1 MSDRFSV
8 LRQALRDDDSMAARV
23 ALAEVEPVDD
33 ALDELAARARDGSQ
47 AAVELLIETL
57 DETGVVRAFAGAAL
71 LDAAAVD
78 DVSQDALIS
87 VAESIHRF
95 SGQAKV
101 TTWVHRIVRNRVV
114 DHLRRQRATD
124 PLPADDLGPGHRM
137 SSMLATRATVREALA
152 ALPDLYREPVVLRD
166 LESLPYQEVA
176 ERLGRPLGTVKAQI
190 ARGRALVAAALAEP
204 ETGG

>member
-1 MSDRFSV
+1 MSDRFPV

-23 ALAEVEPVDD
+23 ALAEVEPMED

-124 PLPADDLGPGHRM
+124 PLPPDDLGPAHRM
-137 SSMLATRATVREALA
+137 SSMLATRATVREALD
-152 ALPDLYREPVVLRD
+152 ALPGLYREPVVLRD
-166 LESLPYQEVA
+166 LESLPYQDIA
-176 ERLGRPLGTVKAQI
+176 DRLGRPLGTVKAQI

-204 ETGG
+204 EAGG